1 LPFIF
6 WGLLSL
12 PCLLLGWFFL
22 NRALSPWRAMRLR
35 KLELGPVPPS
45 TFAGRLRLGA
55 YNIVHGRGM
64 PPDRRFRVGKEGL
77 LTRLNRIAQ
86 MLQDANLDLV
96 VLNEVDFDSVRSHG
110 LNQAEYLARAAGFPF
125 WVEQL
130 NVDMALP
137 WARMRYGNALLSR
150 YPILTA
156 RRTALVG
163 HSAWETALIGKKQGL
178 LCSIQ
183 LEEAHLIGV
192 MAVHLEHRREDRRLQ
207 AAKIMDEVRLTSS
220 LPLILAGDF
229 NSTPLNYSHA
239 PPDNQGQTALSW
251 LLGRGAYQT
260 WPTGPPRREDLTFP
274 SHEPQT
280 VIDWILIPR
289 DWKIISK
296 EVRGGRLSD
305 HLAVVMEVE
314 VRGET
319 EGCYSS

>member
-1 LPFIF
+1 MPFIF

-12 PCLLLGWFFL
+12 LGLILGWSLL
-22 NRALSPWRAMRLR
+22 NRALSPWRAVRLR
-35 KLELGPVPPS
+35 KLELMPVPPS
-45 TFAGRLRLGA
+45 TLAGRLRLGT

-64 PPDRRFRVGKEGL
+64 PPDRRFRVGKESL
-77 LTRLNRIAQ
+77 LTRLNEIAQ
-86 MLQDANLDLV
+86 MLQDAHLDLV

-125 WVEQL
+125 WAEQI

-156 RRTALVG
+156 RRLALVG

-183 LEEAHLIGV
+183 LEEAHVIGI

-207 AAKIMDEVRLTSS
+207 AAKIMDEVRLASS

-229 NSTPLNYSHA
+229 NSTPLHYPQA
-239 PPDNQGQTALSW
+239 TPDNQGQTALSW

-274 SHEPQT
+274 SHEPQI

-289 DWKIISK
+289 DWRIISK
-296 EVRGGRLSD
+296 EVRGGQLSD

-314 VRGET
+314 VRDET
-319 EGCYSS
+319 EDCYSS